1 MTIYHGDV
9 FLNFLCFCFF
19 FFVVI
24 INKLK
29 FRHVRGFKTCV
40 CICQSLLRRLLN
52 FFVKI
57 IISVLK
63 STSESG
69 SKFIQETK
77 FSFGRDH
84 LGDWIIRRM
93 HMHVRRPENINDPRW
108 SHYPAPRFGTK
119 VWHLGPARCIQAS
132 AGRFCF
138 KKLFWELF
146 QTCLIFFAVLARR
159 ISHTHVEMAQL
170 ANSWSSISRSIHA

>member
-1 MTIYHGDV
+1 MGTCSSIFFV
-9 FLNFLCFCFF
+9 FVF
-19 FFVVI
+19 FFVLI

-93 HMHVRRPENINDPRW
+93 HMHVSRPEGINDPRW
-108 SHYPAPRFGTK
+108 SHC
-119 VWHLGPARCIQAS
+119 PARCIQAS

-170 ANSWSSISRSIHA
+170 ANSWSNISRSIHA